1 MLFKINSL
9 NQTWELFSEN
19 LNVMLEKLDDSM
31 DRKQMRWSSS
41 EHSAMHPEEL
51 SVLADHKMT
60 AKHHHCDL
68 VVKKRNTSL
77 GHCSSILMAMG
88 SLRTRQGL

>member
-31 DRKQMRWSSS
+31 DYKWT
-41 EHSAMHPEEL
+41 EGEWDE
-51 SVLADHKMT
+51 
-60 AKHHHCDL
+60 
-68 VVKKRNTSL
+68 VVQSTVQCALKSWV
-77 GHCSSILMAMG
+77 C
-88 SLRTRQGL
+88 

>member
-1 MLFKINSL
+1 
-9 NQTWELFSEN
+9 
-19 LNVMLEKLDDSM
+19 
-31 DRKQMRWSSS
+31 
-41 EHSAMHPEEL
+41 MHPEEL